1 MNKDKGEIMK
11 KKICVASLVAL
22 GLVSSLKADYEFLT
36 GDTALACEA
45 ILCLS
50 SPVRPSE
57 CMPSLSRYF
66 GISYKKFSDTM
77 KARVNFLNLCPA
89 GDTTPEMKDQI
100 NKLSQIT
107 GYCTTQELNANLE
120 RSPKPITT
128 ELKCSNSGE
137 NGLSCDNVGVYGY
150 RTSPTMTKNCQI
162 LKSMSYNDYNFKYTC
177 NKEFYAE
184 YEWNNGKKIISE
196 ISKQEYDSLDEA
208 HHLSL
213 LKWERRGISY
223 SQVTHYYKAEPIKK
237 DCWVDNR

>member
-1 MNKDKGEIMK
+1 MK
-11 KKICVASLVAL
+11 KIAFAVLLCFGIGFADEI
-22 GLVSSLKADYEFLT
+22 SSQTFKPDLLT

-77 KARVNFLNLCPA
+77 RARVNFLNLCPA
-89 GDTTPEMKDQI
+89 GDLTPQMKDQI

-107 GYCTTQELNANLE
+107 GYCTEQELNANLE
-120 RSPKPITT
+120 RSSRPIFT
-128 ELKCSNSGE
+128 EIKCFSSGDG
-137 NGLSCDNVGVYGY
+137 GLSCENVNVYGY

-162 LKSMSYNDYNFKYTC
+162 LSSMSYNDYNFKYTC
-177 NKEFYAE
+177 NKEFYSE
-184 YEWNNGKKIISE
+184 SEWNSGKKIVSE
-196 ISKQEYDSLDEA
+196 ISQKEYDSLDEA
-208 HHLSL
+208 HRSSL
-213 LKWERRGISY
+213 LKWERKGISY
-223 SQVTHYYKAEPIKK
+223 AQVLHYYRAEPIKK

>member
-1 MNKDKGEIMK
+1 MK
-11 KKICVASLVAL
+11 KIAFAVLLCFGIGFADEI
-22 GLVSSLKADYEFLT
+22 SSQTFKPDLLT

-89 GDTTPEMKDQI
+89 GSLTPQMKDQI

-107 GYCTTQELNANLE
+107 GYCTVQELNANLE
-120 RSPKPITT
+120 RSSQPITT
-128 ELKCSNSGE
+128 ELKCSYDN
-137 NGLSCDNVGVYGY
+137 NGQKCESSVVYGY
-150 RTSPTMTKNCQI
+150 RTSPTMTRNCQI
-162 LKSMSYNDYNFKYTC
+162 LSSMSYNDYNFKYTC
-177 NKEFYAE
+177 NKEFYSE
-184 YEWNNGKKIISE
+184 SEWNSGKKIVSE
-196 ISKQEYDSLDEA
+196 ISQKEYGSLDEA
-208 HHLSL
+208 HRLSL
-213 LKWERRGISY
+213 VKWEKAGNFGTY
-223 SQVTHYYKAEPIKK
+223 TQVTHYYKAEPIKK